1 MGAFFTARRVA
12 GSAAVPFFATAA
24 KGTEPA
30 LRDELRELRFRN
42 VRADRG
48 GVHFDGDLGEGYR
61 ACLWSRIAVRVL
73 EPRATF
79 DAPSERALYD
89 GVRALDLSD
98 AIDPKRTLVVS
109 AACRSSRLTHTQYL
123 AQLTKDAV
131 VDRIRDTAGAR
142 PNVDKRDADVHV
154 FVHLVKDVATIYLD
168 LAGEPLHRRGYRE
181 PGGEAP
187 LKETLAAALVRLSR
201 WDRKSPLADPMCG
214 SGTLLLEAALWAHNV
229 APGLSRARFGFERFS
244 RFDATEAEKWARLR
258 ERATAAKTADCPPLF
273 GSDTDRDALDR
284 AARSAERAGVDIS
297 LMWQELRDYP
307 TKSSPGALV
316 SNPPYG
322 RRLERGASL
331 ARELAALVD
340 RHPSSNV
347 ALLMAA
353 DQPMGHTQ
361 RRPEPLHRLWNGDI
375 ECVVRRYGA
384 SGAR

>member
-1 MGAFFTARRVA
+1 
-12 GSAAVPFFATAA
+12 VPFFATAA

-48 GVHFDGDLGEGYR
+48 GVHFEGDSSEGYR
-61 ACLWSRIAVRVL
+61 ACLWSRIAVRIL
-73 EPRATF
+73 EPRASF
-79 DAPSERALYD
+79 EAPGERALYD
-89 GVRALDLSD
+89 NVRALDLGD
-98 AIDPKRTLVVS
+98 AIDAKRTLVVS

-123 AQLTKDAV
+123 SQLTKDAI
-131 VDRIRDTAGAR
+131 VDRIRDKSGAR

-154 FVHLVKDVATIYLD
+154 FVHLVKDVATVYLD

-187 LKETLAAALVRLSR
+187 LKETLAAAIVRLSH
-201 WDRKSPLADPMCG
+201 WDRKSELADPMCG
-214 SGTLLLEAALWAHNV
+214 SGTLLLEAALWARNV
-229 APGLSRARFGFERFS
+229 APGLARPRFGFERFC
-244 RFDATEAEKWARLR
+244 RFDESQAARWR
-258 ERATAAKTADCPPLF
+258 ELKEQAAAAQLAHGPPVF

-284 AARSAERAGVDIS
+284 AARAAEHAGIDVS
-297 LMWQELRDYP
+297 LLWQELRDYP
-307 TKSSPGALV
+307 TKSSPGTFV

-322 RRLERGASL
+322 HRL
-331 ARELAALVD
+331 ARGVNLSSELASLVD
-340 RHPSSNV
+340 RHPSASV

-375 ECVVRRYGA
+375 ECVVRRYAAG
-384 SGAR
+384 GGQ

>member
-1 MGAFFTARRVA
+1 M
-12 GSAAVPFFATAA
+12 PFFATAA

-48 GVHFDGDLGEGYR
+48 GVHFDGEPSEGYR

-73 EPRATF
+73 EPRASF
-79 DAPSERALYD
+79 DAPGERALYD
-89 GVRALDLSD
+89 AVRALDLSD
-98 AIDPKRTLVVS
+98 AIDAKRTLVVS

-123 AQLTKDAV
+123 SQLTKDAI
-131 VDRIRDTAGAR
+131 VDRIRDATGAR
-142 PNVDKRDADVHV
+142 PSVDKRDADVHV
-154 FVHLVKDVATIYLD
+154 FVHLVKDVATVYLD

-187 LKETLAAALVRLSR
+187 LKETLAAAVLRLSG
-201 WDRKSPLADPMCG
+201 WDRKSELADPMCG
-214 SGTLLLEAALWAHNV
+214 SATLLLEAALWARNV
-229 APGLSRARFGFERFS
+229 APGLSRARFGFERFR
-244 RFDATEAEKWARLR
+244 RFDATEAARLR
-258 ERATAAKTADCPPLF
+258 ELREQATAAQVPHAPPLF

-284 AARSAERAGVDIS
+284 AARSAERAGVE
-297 LMWQELRDYP
+297 LTLLWQELRDYP
-307 TKSSPGALV
+307 TKSSPGAFV

-322 RRLERGASL
+322 RRLERGANL

-340 RHPSSNV
+340 RHPSSQL

-353 DQPMGHTQ
+353 DQPMGRTE

-375 ECVVRRYGA
+375 ECVVRRYTA
-384 SGAR
+384 RSGR

>member
-1 MGAFFTARRVA
+1 M
-12 GSAAVPFFATAA
+12 PFFATAA

-30 LRDELRELRFRN
+30 LRDELRELRFQS

-48 GVHFDGDLGEGYR
+48 GVHFEGDSSEAYR

-79 DAPSERALYD
+79 DAPGERALYD

-98 AIDPKRTLVVS
+98 AIDAKRTLVVS

-123 AQLTKDAV
+123 AQLTKDAI
-131 VDRIRDTAGAR
+131 VDRIRDATGAR

-154 FVHLVKDVATIYLD
+154 FVHLVKDVATVYLD

-214 SGTLLLEAALWAHNV
+214 SGTLLLEAALWARNI
-229 APGLSRARFGFERFS
+229 APGLSRERFGFERFC
-244 RFDATEAEKWARLR
+244 RFDAAEAARFQELR
-258 ERATAAKTADCPPLF
+258 ERARSAALREGPELF
-273 GSDTDRDALDR
+273 GSDTERDVLDR
-284 AARSAERAGVDIS
+284 ASRSAERAGVDIS

-307 TKSSPGALV
+307 AKSSPGALV

-322 RRLERGASL
+322 RRLERGVNL
-331 ARELAALVD
+331 PRELAALID
-340 RHPSSNV
+340 QHPASQV

-353 DQPMGHTQ
+353 DQPMARTE

-375 ECVVRRYGA
+375 ECVVRRYA
-384 SGAR
+384 ANAR

>member
-1 MGAFFTARRVA
+1 L
-12 GSAAVPFFATAA
+12 FFATAA

-30 LRDELRELRFRN
+30 LRDELRELRFRS

-48 GVHFDGDLGEGYR
+48 GVHFEGDPSEGYR
-61 ACLWSRIAVRVL
+61 ACLWSRVAVRVL

-79 DAPSERALYD
+79 EAPGERALYD
-89 GVRALDLSD
+89 GVRTLDLSD
-98 AIDPKRTLVVS
+98 AIDSKRTLVVS

-123 AQLTKDAV
+123 SQLTKDAI
-131 VDRIRDTAGAR
+131 VDRIRDDTGAR
-142 PNVDKRDADVHV
+142 PNVDRRDADVHV
-154 FVHLVKDVATIYLD
+154 FVHLVKDVATVYLD

-187 LKETLAAALVRLSR
+187 LKETLAAAVVRLSG
-201 WDRKSPLADPMCG
+201 WDRKSDLADPMCG

-229 APGLSRARFGFERFS
+229 APGLSRARFGFERFC
-244 RFDATEAEKWARLR
+244 RFDDTEAARWRELREQAANARLPD
-258 ERATAAKTADCPPLF
+258 APPLF
-273 GSDTDRDALDR
+273 GSDTDRDVLDR
-284 AARSAERAGVDIS
+284 AARSAERAGVD
-297 LMWQELRDYP
+297 LTLLWQELRDYP
-307 TKSSPGALV
+307 AKSSPGTFV

-331 ARELAALVD
+331 SRELAALVD
-340 RHPSSNV
+340 RHPSANA

-375 ECVVRRYGA
+375 ECVLRRYVAGR
-384 SGAR
+384 S